1 MTGLDRLE
9 QIVEEVDDS
18 LDDKDTV
25 RELAMKS
32 SRAIRRLSRKVIQ
45 SIHNGEDAEEIRD
58 TLNEAFKEV
67 SKVKSII
74 EGHPELY
81 HAGFLRNGFQELA
94 EAHLIW
100 ALSQGEELKP
110 PQELDITPSSYLL
123 GLGDTIGE
131 LRRMALDELTEG
143 NLEEA
148 KEVHS
153 KMERIRNLLMG
164 FDYPKA
170 IVPLRNKQD
179 MARTLVEKTRGD
191 IANAVRN
198 EELMGKMDRLREDL
212 EE

>member
-9 QIVEEVDDS
+9 QIVEDVDDS

-45 SIHNGEDAEEIRD
+45 GIHRGEEPKEIRD

-74 EGHPELY
+74 ESHPELY

-100 ALSQGEELKP
+100 ALSQDEELKT

-131 LRRMALDELTEG
+131 LRRMTLDELTEG
-143 NLEEA
+143 NVKKA
-148 KEVHS
+148 KELHS
-153 KMERIRNLLMG
+153 KMETIRDMLMAI
-164 FDYPKA
+164 DYPKA

-179 MARTLVEKTRGD
+179 LARNLVEKTRGD

-198 EELMGKMDRLREDL
+198 DQLMEKMDRLSEDL